1 MNAGLVLVSAA
12 LCAGMLAGCDKASEA
27 PKSPSGVP
35 TSPSG
40 VPTSPPGAPTPTV
53 LNQAPPQAPSTAA
66 ERKNSTS
73 VQGQVD
79 TKEPAQRKDF
89 EKPKP

>member
-1 MNAGLVLVSAA
+1 MNTRWVLVSVA
-12 LCAGMLAGCDKASEA
+12 LGAGMLAGCNKASEA
-27 PKSPSGVP
+27 PTSTSGA
-35 TSPSG
+35 
-40 VPTSPPGAPTPTV
+40 PTSPPGAPTPTV
-53 LNQAPPQAPSTAA
+53 TMQSPPQSPSTAT
-66 ERKNSTS
+66 ERKDSTS

>member
-1 MNAGLVLVSAA
+1 MNAKGVLVFVA
-12 LCAGMLAGCDKASEA
+12 LCVGILAGCNKVSEA
-27 PKSPSGVP
+27 PISTAGA
-35 TSPSG
+35 
-40 VPTSPPGAPTPTV
+40 PTSPPGAPTPAV
-53 LNQAPPQAPSTAA
+53 MMQAPPQSPSTAA
-66 ERKNSTS
+66 ERKDSTS

>member
-1 MNAGLVLVSAA
+1 MNARLVLVSAA

-27 PKSPSGVP
+27 PISSP
-35 TSPSG
+35 G

-89 EKPKP
+89 EKPKS